1 MSWILGGSTIR
12 RPSSVTESNNT
23 QYAQQRTLRGAVGR
37 DYFGLN
43 KRVWK
48 LTYRN
53 CTKTD
58 YDTIYAIYNSYLT
71 LGTAKS
77 FQVTDANYTIASTTG
92 HLDMPERGLAVPGS
106 SYISDFVLT
115 ITEA

>member
-1 MSWILGGSTIR
+1 MSYTLGGSTIR
-12 RPSSVTESNNT
+12 RPSAIAESNNT
-23 QYAQQRTLRGAVGR
+23 QYAQQRTLQGNVGR

-48 LTYRN
+48 LSYKN

-58 YDTIYAIYNSYLT
+58 YDTIYAIYASYLST
-71 LGTAKS
+71 GTTKS
-77 FQVTDANYTIASTTG
+77 FASTDTNYVISATV
-92 HLDMPERGLAVPGS
+92 HIDMPDRGLSIPGS

-115 ITEA
+115 LTES

>member
-1 MSWILGGSTIR
+1 MSYTLGGSTIR
-12 RPSSVTESNNT
+12 RPSAIAESNNT
-23 QYAQQRTLRGAVGR
+23 QYAQQRTLQGNVGR

-48 LTYRN
+48 LSYKN

-58 YDTIYAIYNSYLT
+58 YDTIYAVYSSYLST
-71 LGTAKS
+71 GTAKS
-77 FQVTDANYTIASTTG
+77 FQSTDTNYTIASTSV
-92 HLDMPERGLAVPGS
+92 HIDMPERGLSTPGS

-115 ITEA
+115 LTES